1 MIPDVPPP
9 PPRVRRKG
17 GRPRLDPGS
26 VRLVTI
32 GVRVSLP
39 ELAEL
44 QAKAA
49 FMGVTPAQWLRQA
62 ALVRRLPPAPV
73 PAVNREQYVELAR
86 LSANLNQLAWHANRG
101 EAVIV
106 DVDLLRRLGTE
117 VRQLRLALI
126 GAGGAR

>member
-1 MIPDVPPP
+1 MTPDVPPP
-9 PPRVRRKG
+9 PPQARRKG
-17 GRPRLDPGS
+17 GRPPLDPAS
-26 VRLVTI
+26 VRAATI
-32 GVRVSLP
+32 GVRVSP
-39 ELAEL
+39 HEMAAL
-44 QAKAA
+44 QTKAA

-73 PAVNREQYVELAR
+73 PAVNREHYAELAR

-101 EAVIV
+101 DAVIV
-106 DVDLLRRLGTE
+106 DVDLLRRVGTE